1 MPMAKCQVHK
11 ELKMS
16 QPAQTKTIT
25 GFTTAQAY
33 TLAVI
38 TLAIGIAV
46 GYFARGSSPAGTAE
60 NAQAAAAVP
69 GMPAATPGMPATP
82 PGNAPMGSAQL
93 PGIGSP
99 QQQQAIAPEALAKA
113 AEPYLAQLKSNP
125 KDFDTLA
132 KLGNLYYDGQA
143 YPQAIDYYEKAL
155 VVQPN
160 NADVR
165 TDLGTSYWYTG
176 DADKAITNFE
186 KALAVRPN
194 HPGTLFNL
202 GIVKWQGKNDPK
214 GAVVVWEKLLA
225 TNPDYPQRDQVQTLI
240 ERAKMHGASPA
251 KG

>member
-1 MPMAKCQVHK
+1 
-11 ELKMS
+11 MS

-46 GYFARGSSPAGTAE
+46 GYFARGSSSAGPAE
-60 NAQAAAAVP
+60 NAQAAAA
-69 GMPAATPGMPATP
+69 MPATA
-82 PGNAPMGSAQL
+82 PGNAPLGSAQL

-113 AEPYLAQLKSNP
+113 AEPYLTQLKSNP
-125 KDFDTLA
+125 QDFDVLA
-132 KLGNLYYDGQA
+132 KLGNLYYDSQA

-176 DADKAITNFE
+176 DADKAIASFE

-225 TNPDYPQRDQVQTLI
+225 TNPDYPQKEQVQTLI
-240 ERAKMHGASPA
+240 ERAKMHGTSPA